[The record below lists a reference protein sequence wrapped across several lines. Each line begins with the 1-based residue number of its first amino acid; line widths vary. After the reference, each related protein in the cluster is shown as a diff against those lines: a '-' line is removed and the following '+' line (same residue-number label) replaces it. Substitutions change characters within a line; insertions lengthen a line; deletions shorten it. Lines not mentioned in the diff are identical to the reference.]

1 MTVLELSFISPND
14 RQSKFRKFVLSL
26 KALKAHIFI
35 WIEQKEVLV

>member
-26 KALKAHIFI
+26 KAHIFI